1 METVTETK
9 PEIES
14 ETPQNPM
21 RKVKLAKVV
30 VHINVGKSGEMLEK
44 AKKVLDDITGQKP
57 CTKQAK
63 RTLKDFGIREG
74 EPIAC
79 LTTLR
84 GERANQFLKRG
95 FEAVSNSLKRSSFD
109 ENGNFAFG
117 IKEHIEIPGTKYV
130 PELGIFGMDIMG
142 TLERP
147 GFRIKRRR
155 IRPSQIGKSHHVTQ
169 EDAVKFIAGT
179 FGVKV
184 KEA

>member
-1 METVTETK
+1 MEPIAE
-9 PEIES
+9 PEPE
-14 ETPQNPM
+14 NPM
-21 RKVKLAKVV
+21 REVKLAKVI

-44 AKKVLDDITGQKP
+44 ARRVLNEITGQKP

-84 GERANQFLKRG
+84 GEKGSEFLKRG
-95 FEAVSNSLKRSSFD
+95 LEAVSNSLKRSSFD

-130 PELGIFGMDIMG
+130 PELGIFGMDVMG
-142 TLERP
+142 TLERR

-155 IRPSQIGKSHHVTQ
+155 IRPSHVGNSHHVTQ
-169 EDAVKFIAGT
+169 DDAVKFMT
-179 FGVKV
+179 EKFGVQI

>member
-1 METVTETK
+1 MQTLTEAK
-9 PEIES
+9 PS
-14 ETPQNPM
+14 NPM
-21 RKVKLAKVV
+21 RAIKLAKVV
-30 VHINVGKSGEMLEK
+30 VHINVGKSGEELEK
-44 AKKVLDDITGQKP
+44 ARKVLTEITGQKS

-63 RTLKDFGIREG
+63 RTIKDFGITEG

-84 GERANQFLKRG
+84 GEDASAFLKRG
-95 FEAVSNSLKRSSFD
+95 LDAAGNSLKASSFD
-109 ENGNFAFG
+109 DNGNFAFG

-155 IRPSQIGKSHHVTQ
+155 IRPTPIGKSHRISRDEAT
-169 EDAVKFIAGT
+169 KFVSET
-179 FGVKV
+179 FGIQIR
-184 KEA
+184 A

>member
-1 METVTETK
+1 
-9 PEIES
+9 
-14 ETPQNPM
+14 M
-21 RKVKLAKVV
+21 RAIKLAKVT

-44 AKKVLDDITGQKP
+44 AKKVLNEITGQKP

-63 RTLKDFGIREG
+63 KTVKEFGISEG

-84 GERANQFLKRG
+84 GEKAAAFLKRG
-95 FEAVSNSLKRSSFD
+95 LETAGNSLKRSSFD
-109 ENGNFAFG
+109 DNGNFAFG

-130 PELGIFGMDIMG
+130 PELGIFGMDVIG

-155 IRPSQIGKSHHVTQ
+155 IRPASVGKSHRISK
-169 EDAVKFIAGT
+169 EDAIKFITEKFA
-179 FGVKV
+179 VQI

>member
-1 METVTETK
+1 MQTVAETL
-9 PEIES
+9 
-14 ETPQNPM
+14 PQNPM
-21 RKVKLAKVV
+21 REVKLAKVV

-44 AKKVLDDITGQKP
+44 AKKVLQEITGQKP

-63 RTLKDFGIREG
+63 MTIKEFGIREG

-84 GERANQFLKRG
+84 GDKAVSFLKRG
-95 FEAVSNSLKRSSFD
+95 LEAVSNSLKKSSFD
-109 ENGNFAFG
+109 DNGNFAFG

-130 PELGIFGMDIMG
+130 PELGIFGMDVIG

-155 IRPSQIGKSHHVTQ
+155 IRPSRIGKAHKISR
-169 EDAVKFIAGT
+169 EDAVDFLTQKFS
-179 FGVKV
+179 VKIR
-184 KEA
+184 EA

>member
-1 METVTETK
+1 LQATE
-9 PEIES
+9 EIVQE
-14 ETPQNPM
+14 NPM
-21 RKVKLAKVV
+21 RVIRLAKVI
-30 VHINVGKSGEMLEK
+30 VHINVGKSGETLEK
-44 AKKVLDDITGQKP
+44 ARKVLEEIAGQKA

-63 RTLKDFGIREG
+63 MSIKDFGIREG

-84 GERANQFLKRG
+84 GERGASFLKRA
-95 FEAVSNSLKRSSFD
+95 FEAVSNALKGSSFD

-130 PELGIFGMDIMG
+130 PELGIFGMDVMG

-147 GFRIKRRR
+147 GYRIKRRR
-155 IRPSQIGKSHHVTQ
+155 IRPAPVGKSHRVKK
-169 EDAVKFIAGT
+169 EEAIKFISEKFA
-179 FGVKV
+179 VQI

>member
-1 METVTETK
+1 MQAATETVKE
-9 PEIES
+9 
-14 ETPQNPM
+14 NPM
-21 RKVKLAKVV
+21 RTIKLAKVT

-44 AKKVLDDITGQKP
+44 ARKVLEEITGQEP

-63 RTLKDFGIREG
+63 KTVKDFGIREG

-84 GERANQFLKRG
+84 GESAESFLKRG
-95 FEAVSNSLKRSSFD
+95 FEAVSNTMKASSFD

-130 PELGIFGMDIMG
+130 PELGIFGMDVIG

-147 GFRIKRRR
+147 GYRIKRRR
-155 IRPSQIGKSHHVTQ
+155 IRPAPIGKAHRITK
-169 EDAVKFIAGT
+169 EDAVKFVSQR
-179 FGVKV
+179 FGIQIRD
-184 KEA
+184 A

>member
-1 METVTETK
+1 MEPIAE
-9 PEIES
+9 PEPE
-14 ETPQNPM
+14 NPM
-21 RKVKLAKVV
+21 REVRLAKVI

-44 AKKVLDDITGQKP
+44 AKRVLNEITGQKP

-84 GERANQFLKRG
+84 GEKGGAFLKRG
-95 FEAVSNSLKRSSFD
+95 LEAVSNSLKRSSFD

-130 PELGIFGMDIMG
+130 PELGIFGMDVMG
-142 TLERP
+142 TLERR

-155 IRPSQIGKSHHVTQ
+155 IRPSHVGKSHKVTQ
-169 EDAVKFIAGT
+169 DDAIKFMMQK
-179 FGVKV
+179 FGLQI

>member
-1 METVTETK
+1 
-9 PEIES
+9 
-14 ETPQNPM
+14 M
-21 RKVKLAKVV
+21 RAIKLAKVT
-30 VHINVGKSGEMLEK
+30 VHIGVGKSGDMLEK
-44 AKKVLDDITGQKP
+44 AKKVITELTGQKP

-63 RTLKDFGIREG
+63 MTLKEFSIREG
-74 EPIAC
+74 EPITC

-84 GERANQFLKRG
+84 GEKAAAFLKRG
-95 FEAVSNSLKRSSFD
+95 LEAINNSVKRSSFD

-130 PELGIFGMDIMG
+130 PELGIFGMDVMV

-155 IRPSQIGKSHHVTQ
+155 IRPARIGKSHRVTRD
-169 EDAVKFIAGT
+169 DAIKFIT
-179 FGVKV
+179 ENFGAQI

>member
-1 METVTETK
+1 MEAVTETK
-9 PEIES
+9 SQP
-14 ETPQNPM
+14 TNPM
-21 RKVKLAKVV
+21 RTIKLAKVT
-30 VHINVGKSGEMLEK
+30 VHIGVGESGEQLEK
-44 AKKVLDDITGQKP
+44 ARKVLAEITGQKP

-63 RTLKDFGIREG
+63 MTIKEFGIQQG

-84 GERANQFLKRG
+84 GEQAATFLKRG
-95 FEAVSNSLKRSSFD
+95 LEAVSNSLKASSFD

-130 PELGIFGMDIMG
+130 PEYGIFGMDVIG

-155 IRPSQIGKSHHVTQ
+155 IRPSRIGKSHRISK
-169 EDAVKFIAGT
+169 EDAIKFVT
-179 FGVKV
+179 ENFGIQVRG
-184 KEA
+184 A